1 MSPILIYMG
10 KYVCFERVVQYFDK
24 PISLYESSED
34 KMGETWAKED
44 KLGADVPELYNNSP
58 ETRVFPPK

>member
-24 PISLYESSED
+24 SLSLNESSED
-34 KMGETWAKED
+34 KMGEIWAKD
-44 KLGADVPELYNNSP
+44 DQFWDCCSKIIQ
-58 ETRVFPPK
+58 

>member
-1 MSPILIYMG
+1 MG

-58 ETRVFPPK
+58 EICVFPPK